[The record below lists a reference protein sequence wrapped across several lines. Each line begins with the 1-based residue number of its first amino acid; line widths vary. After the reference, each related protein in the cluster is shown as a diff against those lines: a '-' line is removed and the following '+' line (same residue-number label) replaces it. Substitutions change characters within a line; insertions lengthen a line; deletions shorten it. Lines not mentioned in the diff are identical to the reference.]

1 MKYTEQNLKSSYE
14 SRVDIVC
21 SSELNMSRS
30 FINKLIKNGNLYID
44 KQQIK
49 KPSFIVTPNN
59 NITLLIPSKEDDTI
73 LPEDLKINVIY
84 EDENILA
91 VNKECGMVVHPA
103 NHLKSGTLVNALL
116 YHEQNLSSINGEER
130 PGIVH
135 RLDKDT
141 SGIII
146 VAKNNSSHSRMA
158 RLIKEH
164 MVKKYYIA
172 LVYGVLKDD
181 EGKVIFPI
189 ARDKRNRKKMA
200 VDPDGRYA
208 ETHWLKIAE
217 SKNTTLLLI
226 RIITGRTHQIRV
238 HMQYINH
245 PIVGDKVY
253 GHKKSDTRLM
263 LHAYRMIFSHPI
275 TNKEMDLIA
284 SVPNDFVCG
293 IIKYGYSYEDIINVL
308 NNNKY
313 LI

>member
-1 MKYTEQNLKSSYE
+1 MNFSEKNFKSLYE
-14 SRVDIVC
+14 ARIDIIC
-21 SSELNMSRS
+21 SSELNVSRS

-44 KQQIK
+44 NQQIK

-59 NITLLIPSKEDDTI
+59 NITLLVPSKEDDKI
-73 LPEDLKINVIY
+73 LPEDLEINVIY

-103 NHLKSGTLVNALL
+103 NHLNSGTLVNALL
-116 YHEQNLSSINGEER
+116 FREQNLSSINGEER

-146 VAKNNSSHSRMA
+146 VAKNNTSHANMTK
-158 RLIKEH
+158 LIKEH

-172 LVYGVLKDD
+172 LVSGVLKDD
-181 EGKVIFPI
+181 EGKVIIPI
-189 ARDKRNRKKMA
+189 ARDKKNRKKMA
-200 VDPDGRYA
+200 VDHDGRYA
-208 ETHWLKIAE
+208 ETHWHKIAE

-245 PIVGDKVY
+245 PIIGDKVY
-253 GHKKSDTRLM
+253 GHKKTDIRLM

-275 TNKEMDLIA
+275 TSEKMDLIA
-284 SVPNDFVCG
+284 TIPDDFVCG
-293 IIKYGYSYEDIINVL
+293 IIKYGYSYEDIIKVL
-308 NNNKY
+308 QNNKY
-313 LI
+313 II